1 MADKT
6 IPSNEKWKGYIY
18 AFSMFLVSAVMSLI
32 IHQYW
37 QIVFVLGMRIRTAII
52 GMVYAKVNVFKEPF
66 NLLVYKLSFHIGR
79 PIARP
84 FLGLLFEC
92 GWSSCGLSSLCQ
104 PEYFATW
111 FFSGR
116 TPCSTRTA

>member
-52 GMVYAKVNVFKEPF
+52 GMVYAKVNMFKEPF
-66 NLLVYKLSFHIGR
+66 NLLVYKLSFHICR

-92 GWSSCGLSSLCQ
+92 GLSSCGLNIS
-104 PEYFATW
+104 A
-111 FFSGR
+111 
-116 TPCSTRTA
+116 